1 LDIFP
6 QSEKRSS
13 PWHLPV
19 HHEEDR
25 DMTDYLYKAL
35 DAQGQF
41 VSGQLQAAS
50 PNAAVQQ
57 LIELGYVPLDTK
69 HSTSERRWASL
80 FLPQPSVPKR
90 EITILFQDLAL
101 LLRSGLPLDEGL
113 RLLVDE
119 VTGLRARLISQL
131 RSSIASGMSFADA
144 LRAHSATNLPE
155 VIAIVRAAEA
165 TGKLDGALDTIAQ
178 ERTKYEKLSARITAA
193 LRYPI
198 FLLLVSVAVLTF
210 FLIFVVPQFAAVV
223 RDFGTRQDGLV
234 TTVIAISDGLRQN
247 GDIIAGSLAVLLA
260 GLLLMVRSRTI
271 RQSLATIFG
280 RLPVICTTIALRR
293 TTLFCRELGTLLSS
307 GVNLTDSLRLMNEGK
322 VGGEQL
328 TGVIDRVRRGGRLVD
343 AITEANLLPPLA
355 ARMLRVG
362 EESGAL
368 ALVATRCAD
377 YYEAKLTDQIDRLT
391 GIVGPAAIIV
401 IATVVGVLIVS
412 IMSTLLS
419 IDQMV
424 M

>member
-1 LDIFP
+1 
-6 QSEKRSS
+6 
-13 PWHLPV
+13 
-19 HHEEDR
+19 
-25 DMTDYLYKAL
+25 MTDYLYKAL
-35 DAQGQF
+35 DAQGEF
-41 VSGQLQAAS
+41 VSGRLQAAS
-50 PNAAVQQ
+50 PSAAAQQ

-69 HSTSERRWASL
+69 PSTTERRGAS
-80 FLPQPSVPKR
+80 FLPQSRVPKR

-113 RLLVDE
+113 RLLVFDAS
-119 VTGLRARLISQL
+119 GLTARLISQL
-131 RSSIASGMSFADA
+131 RSSIASGMNFADA
-144 LRAHSATNLPE
+144 LRAHPDTNLPE
-155 VIAIVRAAEA
+155 VIAIVRSAEA
-165 TGKLDGALDTIAQ
+165 TGKLDSALEIIAQ
-178 ERTKYEKLSARITAA
+178 ERIKHEKLSARITAA

-247 GDIIAGSLAVLLA
+247 GNVIAGSLAALLG
-260 GLLLMVRSRTI
+260 GLLLMARNRAVRQR
-271 RQSLATIFG
+271 LAALLG
-280 RLPVICTTIALRR
+280 RLPILRGIVVLRR
-293 TTLFCRELGTLLSS
+293 TTLFCRGLGTLLSN
-307 GVNLTDSLRLMNEGK
+307 GVNLTSALRLMSEAG
-322 VGGEQL
+322 VGGERL
-328 TGVIDRVRRGGRLVD
+328 AGVIDRVRRGGRLVD
-343 AITEANLLPPLA
+343 AITEADLVPPLA

-377 YYEAKLTDQIDRLT
+377 YYESKLTDQIDRLT

-401 IATVVGVLIVS
+401 IATVIGTLIVS